1 MDIYQILKES
11 LNLKYKP
18 VGIEL
23 IYKNQEIKQLNTS
36 FKEPKKMQ
44 RYCEFVKKAAQGEW
58 LKLKKGVFSCVTA
71 EILLGFKKPEYV
83 EMPLRLNVENL
94 EYILLFPIDN
104 NVPNEIDSILLIIN
118 PKMCMDIIEAY
129 NKVFNKP
136 LNVSFGQLTGICG
149 EVTADV
155 IKNKDLR
162 ISFLCSGSRI
172 FANFDDCELLCGIP
186 REMINSLVKELEII
200 AKDRKADE
208 ELMKQLK
215 NYD

>member
-1 MDIYQILKES
+1 MLKES
-11 LNLKYKP
+11 LNLKYRP
-18 VGIEL
+18 VGIKL
-23 IYKNQEIKQLNTS
+23 FYKNQDIKQLNTS
-36 FKEPKKMQ
+36 FKEPIKMQ
-44 RYCEFVKKAAQGEW
+44 RYCEFVKRAAQGER

-71 EILLGFKKPEYV
+71 EILLGFKKPEYI

-94 EYILLFPIDN
+94 EYIILFPIDN
-104 NVPNEIDSILLIIN
+104 YNPNDIDSVILIIN
-118 PKMCMDIIEAY
+118 PKMCMDIIKAY
-129 NKVFNKP
+129 NKAFNKP
-136 LNVSFGQLTGICG
+136 LNSSFGQITGICG
-149 EVTADV
+149 EITADV

-186 REMINSLVKELEII
+186 REMVDPLVKELEII

-208 ELMKQLK
+208 ELMRQFK